1 MRVRRTY
8 ILMAIAAGVAGSA
21 CDSTDDMVTPMDAAT
36 PGTDAGTDGGTTL
49 YERLGQHTGIRSALD
64 AVVADELKDPEIASF
79 FVLAG
84 TPGHPTGAQI
94 TECLTSQLGAAA
106 QGPGEAYPLTLPD
119 GYVCRDMA
127 TIHAPFHISSV
138 TFDKFVT
145 IAAGTLTRLGV
156 AAADIGTVGA
166 VLNGTKPTIVDPAST
181 STSFTPPAAP
191 TADAGAEAATTTLY
205 ERLGKHSGIRAAVDQ
220 IVVAELAD
228 PEIASF
234 FVNQAGPKPGH
245 PSGSQISECLTNQLG
260 QAAGGPEMYPTTL
273 DADAGGFV
281 CRDMA
286 TIHAPFHIAGSTFDK
301 FVMIAA
307 TKLISLGVAPADV
320 STVGAVLNSTKAAI
334 VDPAATG
341 GPFDAG
347 AP

>member
-1 MRVRRTY
+1 MRVRRTF
-8 ILMAIAAGVAGSA
+8 IFIAIAGGVAGSA
-21 CDSTDDMVTPMDAAT
+21 CDSTDDMVAPIDAAA
-36 PGTDAGTDGGTTL
+36 PGTDAPSDGGTTL
-49 YERLGQHTGIRSALD
+49 YERLGKHAGIRSALD
-64 AVVADELKDPEIASF
+64 AVFVDELKDPEIASF

-106 QGPGEAYPLTLPD
+106 EGPGETYPLTLPD

-127 TIHAPFHISSV
+127 TIHAQFHISSV

-166 VLNGTKPTIVDPAST
+166 VLNGAKATIVDPAST
-181 STSFTPPAAP
+181 STSFTPPVTSAG
-191 TADAGAEAATTTLY
+191 DAGAEATTTTLY
-205 ERLGKHSGIRAAVDQ
+205 ERLGKHAGIRAAVDQ
-220 IVVAELAD
+220 IVLAELAD

-245 PSGSQISECLTNQLG
+245 PSGAQISECLTNQLG
-260 QAAGGPEMYPTTL
+260 KAAGGPEMYPTTL

-307 TKLISLGVAPADV
+307 TKLTSLGVAAADV
-320 STVGAVLNSTKAAI
+320 ATVGSVLNSTKTDI
-334 VDPAATG
+334 VDPAAAG
-341 GPFDAG
+341 GAFDAG
-347 AP
+347 AE